1 MEEKWIEPKWLV
13 KHYQVDEHMNCTSP
27 RRQEKGAERIFE
39 EIMVVIFPIL
49 IKDKLSEFQVRSS
62 QRDPHCNT
70 L

>member
-39 EIMVVIFPIL
+39 EIMTWKHSNL
-49 IKDKLSEFQVRSS
+49 IKNYLHIKKLNEF
-62 QRDPHCNT
+62 
-70 L
+70 